1 MKSSMKKQIEQTWI
15 ELKQGDITEQ
25 DTDAIVNASNS
36 ALKHGGGV
44 AGAIIRKGGQSIQ
57 EESDLWVKVWG
68 GEVNVG
74 SCAITS
80 AGNLPARYVIH
91 AVGPR
96 MGEGDEDEKLRKA
109 TLSSLNMAENR
120 NFKSITFPA
129 ISTGIFGYP
138 MDRCAEVMLSTVLNY
153 IKAKTQLK
161 QIVFCLFDPE
171 AFKVFEETFNRLT
184 AASV

>member
-1 MKSSMKKQIEQTWI
+1 MKKLVGQTWI
-15 ELKQGDITEQ
+15 ELIQGDITELN
-25 DTDAIVNASNS
+25 TDAIVNAANS
-36 ALKHGGGV
+36 ALQHGGGV
-44 AGAIIRKGGQSIQ
+44 AGAIVKKGGQSIQ

-96 MGEGDEDEKLRKA
+96 MGEGDEDEKLQKA
-109 TLSSLNMAENR
+109 TLSSLKMADNR
-120 NFKSITFPA
+120 NLHSITFPA

-138 MDRCAEVMLSTVLNY
+138 IDRCAEIMLSTVYNF
-153 IKAKTQLK
+153 LK
-161 QIVFCLFDPE
+161 EDTKLKKIVFCLYDQD
-171 AFKVFEETFNRLT
+171 ALDIFEEFFNKHI
-184 AASV
+184 AKSD